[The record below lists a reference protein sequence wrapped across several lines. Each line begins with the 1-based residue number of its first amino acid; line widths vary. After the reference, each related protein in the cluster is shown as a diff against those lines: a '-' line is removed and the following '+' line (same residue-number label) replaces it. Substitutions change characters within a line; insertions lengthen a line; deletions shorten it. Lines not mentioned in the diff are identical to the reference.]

1 MGTLRGATIVEASDA
16 LAFYL
21 TDAPAPDIG

>member
-1 MGTLRGATIVEASDA
+1 LRGATIVEASDA
-16 LAFYL
+16 LAIYL